1 MDEDS
6 GSQLAGLGTLADPV
20 RRALYR
26 YVVEHPPATRDAAA
40 AAAHVSR
47 PLAAYHLD
55 RLVDAGLLAVRYED
69 RADRG
74 GRAGRPAKLYER
86 STHRFDVQLPPR
98 DDALVARVLARAI
111 EALDP
116 TEARATV
123 SRIAGALGAEIGAAG
138 RGAETI
144 DVLRTQG
151 FEPVADA
158 GGDVQLRNCPF
169 HTLVDEHRDLV
180 CRMNV
185 ALVEGMLSGL
195 GVGEL
200 HAVLDPA
207 PNRCCVVL
215 RRAER

>member
-1 MDEDS
+1 
-6 GSQLAGLGTLADPV
+6 
-20 RRALYR
+20 
-26 YVVEHPPATRDAAA
+26 
-40 AAAHVSR
+40 
-47 PLAAYHLD
+47 
-55 RLVDAGLLAVRYED
+55 
-69 RADRG
+69 
-74 GRAGRPAKLYER
+74 
-86 STHRFDVQLPPR
+86 VQLPPR